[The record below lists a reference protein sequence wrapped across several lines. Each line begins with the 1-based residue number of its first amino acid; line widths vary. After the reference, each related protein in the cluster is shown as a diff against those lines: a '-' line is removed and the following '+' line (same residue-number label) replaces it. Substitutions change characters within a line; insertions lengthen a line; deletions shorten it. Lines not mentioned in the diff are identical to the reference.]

1 MLVSAEGAMRA
12 SRFAFSQSLAILCTC
27 TAAMSCTQA
36 QTIPSEPQHIP
47 GTSESEADEA
57 VPMVR
62 PPTAAP
68 PPQATFVSE
77 ATSDDGRLKARP
89 HPPARPDRVT
99 RGQRKLG
106 LGVGG
111 RDGLV
116 FIPAHYDPARPTPLM
131 LLLHGAGGSAER
143 VLRTFRDRADQE
155 GVILIVPDS
164 RGATWDLAIQ
174 HTFGPD
180 VEFVDRALAMAFDRW
195 NVDPARV
202 AIAGWSDGA
211 SYALSLG
218 ITNGDLFGQ
227 ILAFSPGFAAPGPAT
242 GRPRVF
248 VSHGNDDHIL
258 PIQRSS
264 GRMVPILEHN
274 GYDVRYKVFDG
285 DHELPGFVLDAAFA
299 WLSHPS

>member
-1 MLVSAEGAMRA
+1 MGA

-27 TAAMSCTQA
+27 TAAMSCAQP

-47 GTSESEADEA
+47 GTSDSDSDEA
-57 VPMVR
+57 VPMAR
-62 PPTAAP
+62 PPTSSP
-68 PPQATFVSE
+68 PPATAPQATLVSD

-89 HPPARPDRVT
+89 HPPTRPDRAT
-99 RGQRKLG
+99 LGPHKLG
-106 LGVGG
+106 LGAGD

-116 FIPAHYDPARPTPLM
+116 FIPARYDPTRPTPLM
-131 LLLHGAGGSAER
+131 LLLHGAGGNAEK
-143 VLRTFRDRADQE
+143 VLRTFRDRADQD

-164 RGATWDLAIQ
+164 RGPTWDLAIQ

-180 VEFVDRALAMAFDRW
+180 VDFVDRALAMAFDRW
-195 NVDPARV
+195 NIDPARV

-227 ILAFSPGFAAPGPAT
+227 ILAFSPGFAAPGAAT

-248 VSHGNDDHIL
+248 VSHGNQDHVL

-264 GRMVPILEHN
+264 GRMVPILEQN
-274 GYDVRYKVFDG
+274 GYDVRYKVFEG

-299 WLSHPS
+299 WLSHRA